1 MKQLGNL
8 AVVCAQRP
16 DVLMQIYGSEVS
28 VHVGEGPE
36 RAVLSTKWDD
46 DETIDPREQYRY
58 YEEYG
63 VYAYPEKQPI
73 WYLPVLLDLWD
84 VSFNTKEAQ
93 IVFVRYADSEQN
105 SFWGP
110 GTEPIARWDIE
121 EYANYNID
129 QYQSYTVTLKE
140 MFGEWDIEE
149 VLPSQS

>member
-1 MKQLGNL
+1 M
-8 AVVCAQRP
+8 
-16 DVLMQIYGSEVS
+16 
-28 VHVGEGPE
+28 
-36 RAVLSTKWDD
+36 
-46 DETIDPREQYRY
+46 
-58 YEEYG
+58 
-63 VYAYPEKQPI
+63 
-73 WYLPVLLDLWD
+73 LLDLWD

-121 EYANYNID
+121 EHANYNID
-129 QYQSYTVTLKE
+129 PYQSYTVTLKE

>member
-1 MKQLGNL
+1 MG
-8 AVVCAQRP
+8 A
-16 DVLMQIYGSEVS
+16 
-28 VHVGEGPE
+28 
-36 RAVLSTKWDD
+36 
-46 DETIDPREQYRY
+46 DPREQYRY

-121 EYANYNID
+121 EHANYNID

-140 MFGEWDIEE
+140 MFGEWDIVE